1 MKRNKSHRSN
11 NISKEK
17 LEEEEEEKEEEPEEE
32 ICFQDLNKSEISYC
46 IFLINKTH
54 LFAIYIGNF
63 VIKIIKISMSLYGIY
78 LVWIILHFIASHLYV
93 KFCVPA
99 SFLGLVVSPF
109 LTTTPHC
116 QGLRW
121 IIYNGANTI
130 NNMWIVI
137 GSCISSNILFFT
149 RNMSQENV

>member
-1 MKRNKSHRSN
+1 M
-11 NISKEK
+11 SKEN
-17 LEEEEEEKEEEPEEE
+17 LEEEDSIKNEEEE
-32 ICFQDLNKSEISYC
+32 ICFQDLNKREKHYW
-46 IFLINKTH
+46 FFFINKTH
-54 LFAIYIGNF
+54 LFAVYISNF

-78 LVWIILHFIASHLYV
+78 LVWIVLHFIASHLYV
-93 KFCVPA
+93 KLCVPA

-137 GSCISSNILFFT
+137 GTSFSSNLLFFT
-149 RNMSQENV
+149 RNT

>member
-1 MKRNKSHRSN
+1 MRRNKN
-11 NISKEK
+11 NIC
-17 LEEEEEEKEEEPEEE
+17 KEEQELNEDKKENIIE
-32 ICFQDLNKSEISYC
+32 IEDKNNKKREITYYTY
-46 IFLINKTH
+46 FLNKTH
-54 LFAIYIGNF
+54 LFIIYIGNF
-63 VIKIIKISMSLYGIY
+63 TVRIIRISISIYGIY
-78 LVWIILHFIASHLYV
+78 LLWIMLHFFASHLYI

-99 SFLGLVVSPF
+99 SFVGFIVSPF

-137 GSCISSNILFFT
+137 GSWMTSSLLLFT
-149 RNMSQENV
+149 RNIPHENV

>member
-1 MKRNKSHRSN
+1 MKRNKNNTSN
-11 NISKEK
+11 NLVKEN
-17 LEEEEEEKEEEPEEE
+17 LEEEDIINEEEEF
-32 ICFQDLNKSEISYC
+32 CFQDLNKREKYYWF
-46 IFLINKTH
+46 FLINKTH

-78 LVWIILHFIASHLYV
+78 LVWIVLHFIASHLYV
-93 KFCVPA
+93 KLCVPA
-99 SFLGLVVSPF
+99 SFLGVVVSPF

-137 GSCISSNILFFT
+137 GTSISSNLLFFT
-149 RNMSQENV
+149 RNT

>member
-1 MKRNKSHRSN
+1 MMTRNKN
-11 NISKEK
+11 NVYNNEIKEK
-17 LEEEEEEKEEEPEEE
+17 VELEDKNIKEEHK
-32 ICFQDLNKSEISYC
+32 ICSQNIQKREKSYC
-46 IFLINKTH
+46 LFFINKTH
-54 LFAIYIGNF
+54 VFAVYIGNF

-137 GSCISSNILFFT
+137 GTWMSSNLLFFT
-149 RNMSQENV
+149 RNMSQENI

>member
-1 MKRNKSHRSN
+1 MMTRNKN
-11 NISKEK
+11 NTSTNLQKEN
-17 LEEEEEEKEEEPEEE
+17 LEEEDNIKNKDEE
-32 ICFQDLNKSEISYC
+32 IKKREISYC
-46 IFLINKTH
+46 VFFINKTH

-78 LVWIILHFIASHLYV
+78 LVWIILHFCASHLYV
-93 KFCVPA
+93 KLCVPA

-137 GSCISSNILFFT
+137 GTWLSSNLLFFT